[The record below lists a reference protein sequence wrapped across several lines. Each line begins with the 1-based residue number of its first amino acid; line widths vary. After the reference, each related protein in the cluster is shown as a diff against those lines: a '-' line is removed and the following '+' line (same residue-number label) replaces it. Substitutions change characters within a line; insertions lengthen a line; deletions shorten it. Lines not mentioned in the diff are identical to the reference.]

1 MNCNGMHCPGCGH
14 GGGAAGG
21 AGAVIALLVIIA
33 LALRKSWPAIISAVE
48 ITAWTVAGLTGAVL
62 VTTGGV
68 LAVRAARR
76 RARRRAAGGRRA
88 PVVIQ
93 GTRLYPPLPPDGR
106 PALRPPRSTS
116 GRAWPRPGWQYEIRP
131 RTGGDDDEHRR

>member
-33 LALRKSWPAIISAVE
+33 LALRKAWPAIISAVE
-48 ITAWTVAGLTGAVL
+48 ITAWTVAGLAGAVL

-68 LAVRAARR
+68 LAVRRGPAGRGRAPRPGGDPGHAAVPSAAARR
-76 RARRRAAGGRRA
+76 PAHAQAVPPRGWPGLAAAGLAVRDPPADRR
-88 PVVIQ
+88 
-93 GTRLYPPLPPDGR
+93 
-106 PALRPPRSTS
+106 
-116 GRAWPRPGWQYEIRP
+116 
-131 RTGGDDDEHRR
+131 